1 MAASMASRIRSFVL
15 VVFCLFYIAGWPG
28 ARLSQLSSPVANAAA
43 PSHPDGDGVLDVVV
57 RAADGDK
64 NALEGARVRA
74 FAMLDGSVQAAG
86 NGVTDTLGHATLTD
100 LAYAEYWIVAEMA
113 HYARASQRL
122 VVGSAARSRLDFVL
136 GAEHVLDVVVR
147 TDQGVPVED
156 VELEVS
162 GADPFPVGGRTGPGG
177 LVRVSQ
183 LGEGPF
189 VVVARKAGFEEVTR
203 RRAPEGQV
211 CTITLGRQGALVV
224 KVTSEAGE
232 SVQNAR
238 VWIASPALWPARIA
252 ETSADGIVRIG
263 GLDPGSY
270 ALKATMGAR
279 TSTTELGIT
288 VGRGDETNVELKLV
302 PGIFVAVLVTDG
314 ATDEPVGK
322 ARVTLAEAGL
332 SPFPIEGLTNNAG
345 RVVLGPMAHGPSALS
360 VSADGFVAKSAV
372 HVDDP
377 PPPEVSL
384 ALARAGTLVGRVV
397 DTRGYPVDGATIRVI
412 GTDIDGMPIDED
424 PLRSSFREAHFEAA
438 LAPVRPLV
446 PAGELGVM
454 PGPLPDTP
462 HGGSF
467 GIVPTAL
474 SVSPG
479 EPWIT
484 SRDGTFKAAPVTPGR
499 VRVIVRHPQY
509 VEAMSDVVTLASD
522 REANLDIVLARGGAL
537 EGRVVDSRGRPVA
550 GARVTAVAT
559 RGTFER
565 VVQTET
571 DGSFAFASVPEA
583 LVILVSKG
591 DEASPTT
598 ARTEVFVPDGDR
610 KSIEIS
616 MPEARDPLA
625 VRVTGDRGSPVDAAQ
640 ISAVSLDPGEALR
653 TTAFTDA
660 HGDAVLASAK
670 GLALR
675 IEVQAPGYASK
686 VMVTS
691 PDISNLDV
699 SLEAGESM
707 VGEVWA
713 NRRETIEGA
722 EVILQTEIHVYHART
737 GRDGEFV
744 LGDLAAGPAHLRI
757 RAKGRAPVD
766 RDVVVEDY
774 GGRHPTDIGK
784 LMLPEDAIIEGT
796 VVDGKGEPVPGARV
810 AKDSVP
816 TYLQS
821 AVVPPGVAV
830 CDARGRFRLGE
841 MSEGTVVLEAYAP
854 DVGRG
859 RTTGVRAFSG
869 HTTDGVKI
877 VLAADGAVPG
887 EPPATGGVAVTL
899 GETSADPSETDVT
912 QIVVVSVSEGS
923 EASRSGLAPNDVLVE
938 VGGVTPTSIVDA
950 RARLSGPL
958 HDDVLVK
965 VRRGERMMTLRI
977 RREAVTK

>member
-1 MAASMASRIRSFVL
+1 VL
-15 VVFCLFYIAGWPG
+15 IVFCLFYVASWPG
-28 ARLSQLSSPVANAAA
+28 ARLPPLPSRGAAA
-43 PSHPDGDGVLDVVV
+43 VAPGHPDSYGVIDVVV

-64 NALEGARVRA
+64 NTLEGARVRA
-74 FAMLDGSVQAAG
+74 FAMLDGRVQVAG
-86 NGVTDTLGHATLTD
+86 DVVTDTLGRATLTG
-100 LAYAEYWIVAEMA
+100 LAHAEHWIVAEIA
-113 HYARASQRL
+113 HRARATQML
-122 VVGSAARSRLDFVL
+122 VVAPGARSQLDFDL
-136 GAEHVLDVVVR
+136 GAEHVLDVVVQ
-147 TDQGVPVED
+147 TDQGVPAENA
-156 VELEVS
+156 ELEVR
-162 GADPFPVGGRTGPGG
+162 GADPFPVGGRTGPDGRARA
-177 LVRVSQ
+177 LR

-203 RRAPEGQV
+203 RSAPEGQV

-224 KVTSEAGE
+224 KVISEAGE

-238 VWIASPALWPARIA
+238 VWIASPALSAARVA
-252 ETSADGIVRIG
+252 ETSEDGVVRIG

-279 TSTTELGIT
+279 TSTIELGIA
-288 VGRGDETNVELKLV
+288 VSRGDDTNVELRLV
-302 PGIFVAVLVTDG
+302 PGIFVTARVTDG
-314 ATDEPVGK
+314 ATDEPVSK

-332 SPFPIEGLTNNAG
+332 SPFPIEGLTNNDG
-345 RVVLGPMAHGPSALS
+345 RVVLGPIAHGPSTLS
-360 VSADGFVAKSAV
+360 VSADGFVTKSAV
-372 HVDDP
+372 HVGDP
-377 PPPEVSL
+377 PPSEISL

-397 DTRGYPVDGATIRVI
+397 DTRGFPVDGATIRVI

-462 HGGSF
+462 RGNAF
-467 GIVPTAL
+467 GLVSMAT
-474 SVSPG
+474 SVTPS

-499 VRVIVRHPQY
+499 VRVVVRHPQY
-509 VEAMSDVVTLASD
+509 VEAMSDVVALASD
-522 REANLDIVLARGGAL
+522 REVNVDIVLSRGGAL
-537 EGRVVDSRGRPVA
+537 EGRVIDSRGWPVA
-550 GARVTAVAT
+550 GARVTAVAI
-559 RGTFER
+559 RGSFER
-565 VVQTET
+565 VVQTGT
-571 DGSFAFASVPEA
+571 DGSFALASVPDA
-583 LVILVSKG
+583 LTILVSKG
-591 DEASPTT
+591 DDESLTT
-598 ARTEVFVPDGDR
+598 ARTEVSVPDGDR
-610 KSIEIS
+610 KSIEIVL
-616 MPEARDPLA
+616 PEAREPLA
-625 VRVTGDRGSPVDAAQ
+625 VRVTGAYGVPVDAAQ
-640 ISAVSLDPGEALR
+640 VSAVSLDPGEALR

-660 HGDAVLASAK
+660 HGDAALASAK
-670 GLALR
+670 GLSLR
-675 IEVQAPGYASK
+675 VEVQAPGYASK
-686 VMVTS
+686 VIVTS
-691 PDISNLDV
+691 PDTSELDV
-699 SLEAGESM
+699 ELAAGESM

-722 EVILQTEIHVYHART
+722 EVVLQTENHVYHART
-737 GRDGEFV
+737 DRDGGFV

-766 RDVVVEDY
+766 QDVVVVDS

-784 LMLPEDAIIEGT
+784 LVLPEDAIIEGV
-796 VVDGKGEPVPGARV
+796 VVDGKGDPVPGARV

-816 TYLQS
+816 TYLPS

-841 MSEGTVVLEAYAP
+841 MLEGIAVLEAYAP

-859 RTTGVRAFSG
+859 RATGVRALSG

-877 VLAADGAVPG
+877 VLATDGAAPG

-899 GETSADPSETDVT
+899 GETIAGPPEMDT
-912 QIVVVSVSEGS
+912 QVVVVSVSEGS
-923 EASRSGLAPNDVLVE
+923 EAERAGLAPNDVLVE
-938 VGGVTPTSIVDA
+938 VGGAAPTSIVDA

-965 VRRGERMMTLRI
+965 VRRDERILTLRI
-977 RREAVTK
+977 VREAVTK